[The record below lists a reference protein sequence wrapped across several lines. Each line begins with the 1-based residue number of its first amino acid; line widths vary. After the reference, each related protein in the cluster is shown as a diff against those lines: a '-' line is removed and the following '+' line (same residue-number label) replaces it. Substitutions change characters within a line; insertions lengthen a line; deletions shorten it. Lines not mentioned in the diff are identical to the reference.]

1 MRHLKISGAILF
13 VCVVAAAVGSAAP
26 LTVPAGMTITVRMLD
41 GVDSSVNYSGETFRA
56 TVEEP
61 LMVDGKTLVPKGAE
75 AIGRLVT
82 VERAGRFQGRP
93 ALTME
98 LTALNFEGQSVAIQ
112 TSSHQETG
120 QSQTKRTMILA
131 GGGAVLGTVISVIA
145 GGGILLGSNVGGAA
159 GTAIQAVRG
168 GKDLRVPPEAL
179 MTFTLQSPIYL
190 FESGL

>member
-190 FESGL
+190 FEAGL

>member
-1 MRHLKISGAILF
+1 
-13 VCVVAAAVGSAAP
+13 
-26 LTVPAGMTITVRMLD
+26 MTITVRMLD

-131 GGGAVLGTVISVIA
+131 GGGAVLGNVISVIA

>member
-13 VCVVAAAVGSAAP
+13 VCVVAAAMGSAAP
-26 LTVPAGMTITVRMLD
+26 LTVPAGMTITVRMLE
-41 GVDSSVNYSGETFRA
+41 GVDSSANYSGETFRA

-61 LMVDGKTLVPKGAE
+61 LMVDGKTLIPKGAE
-75 AIGRLVT
+75 AIGRLVA

-131 GGGAVLGTVISVIA
+131 GGGAVLGTVIGAIA
-145 GGGILLGSNVGGAA
+145 GGGILIGSNIGGAA
-159 GTAIQAVRG
+159 GTAIQAMRG
-168 GKDLRVPPEAL
+168 GKDLRIPPEAL

-190 FESGL
+190 FETGL

>member
-1 MRHLKISGAILF
+1 MRRLKVTGAMIW

-41 GVDSSVNYSGETFRA
+41 GVDSAVNYTGETFRA

-61 LMVDGKTLVPKGAE
+61 LMVDGKTLIPKGAE

-98 LTALNFEGQSVAIQ
+98 LTALNFEGQSVAVQ
-112 TSSHQETG
+112 TSAHQETG

-168 GKDLRVPPEAL
+168 GKDLRIPAEAL

>member
-1 MRHLKISGAILF
+1 MKQLRITGAIIL
-13 VCVVAAAVGSAAP
+13 VCVVAAAVGSSAP

-41 GVDSSVNYSGETFRA
+41 GVDSSVNYNGETFRA

-82 VERAGRFQGRP
+82 VERAGRFQGRS

-112 TSSHQETG
+112 TSAHQETG

-159 GTAIQAVRG
+159 GSAIQAVRG
-168 GKDLRVPPEAL
+168 GKDLRIPSEAL
-179 MTFTLQSPIYL
+179 MSFTLQSPVYL

>member
-1 MRHLKISGAILF
+1 MRRLKITGAMIW

-41 GVDSSVNYSGETFRA
+41 GVDSAVNYTGETFRA

-61 LMVDGKTLVPKGAE
+61 LMVDGKTLIPKGAE

-98 LTALNFEGQSVAIQ
+98 LTALNF
-112 TSSHQETG
+112 
-120 QSQTKRTMILA
+120 
-131 GGGAVLGTVISVIA
+131 
-145 GGGILLGSNVGGAA
+145 
-159 GTAIQAVRG
+159 
-168 GKDLRVPPEAL
+168 
-179 MTFTLQSPIYL
+179 
-190 FESGL
+190 

>member
-1 MRHLKISGAILF
+1 MKQLRITGAIVL

-26 LTVPAGMTITVRMLD
+26 VTVPAGMTITVRMLD
-41 GVDSSVNYSGETFRA
+41 GVDSSANYSGETFRA
-56 TVEEP
+56 TGEEP

-75 AIGRLVT
+75 AIGRLVM

-93 ALTME
+93 TLTME

-112 TSSHQETG
+112 TSAHQERG
-120 QSQTKRTMILA
+120 QSQTKRTLILA
-131 GGGAVLGTVISVIA
+131 GGGAVLGTVIGVIA

>member
-1 MRHLKISGAILF
+1 MKQLRITGAIIL

-41 GVDSSVNYSGETFRA
+41 GVDSSVNYTGETFRA
-56 TVEEP
+56 TVEEA
-61 LMVDGKTLVPKGAE
+61 LMVEGKTLIPKGAE
-75 AIGRLVT
+75 AIGRLVS

-93 ALTME
+93 VLTME

-112 TSSHQETG
+112 TSAYQQAG

-131 GGGAVLGTVISVIA
+131 GGGAVLGTVISVVA

-168 GKDLRVPPEAL
+168 EKDLRIPAEAL

>member
-1 MRHLKISGAILF
+1 MKQLRITGAIVL
-13 VCVVAAAVGSAAP
+13 VCVVAAAVGSTAP

-41 GVDSSVNYSGETFRA
+41 GVDSSANYSGETFRA

-75 AIGRLVT
+75 AIGRIVM

-168 GKDLRVPPEAL
+168 GTNVRIPPEAL
-179 MTFTLQSPIYL
+179 MNFTLQSPIYL

>member
-1 MRHLKISGAILF
+1 MKQLRITGAIIL
-13 VCVVAAAVGSAAP
+13 VCVVAAAVGRAAP

-41 GVDSSVNYSGETFRA
+41 GVDSSANYSGETFRA

-61 LMVDGKTLVPKGAE
+61 LTVDGKTLIPKGAE
-75 AIGRLVT
+75 AIGRLVS
-82 VERAGRFQGRP
+82 VERASRFQGRP

-112 TSSHQETG
+112 TSAHQERG

-145 GGGILLGSNVGGAA
+145 GGGILLGSNIGGAA

-168 GKDLRVPPEAL
+168 GKDLRIPAEAL